1 MILMLSYTAMEVGL
15 QIKRLREK
23 LNISQD
29 RFGKKIGVTGKTISA
44 YETGK
49 ITPSLDVMK
58 RISKEFD
65 VNFLKKSNTK
75 IERKIAELEKS
86 IQELQKLFKES
97 LSF

>member
-1 MILMLSYTAMEVGL
+1 MLSYTAMEVGL

>member
-1 MILMLSYTAMEVGL
+1 MIFYIAMEVGF

-75 IERKIAELEKS
+75 IERKIAEMEKS
-86 IQELQKLFKES
+86 LQELQKLFKES

>member
-1 MILMLSYTAMEVGL
+1 MEVGF

-75 IERKIAELEKS
+75 IERKIAEMEKS
-86 IQELQKLFKES
+86 LQELQKLFKES

>member
-1 MILMLSYTAMEVGL
+1 MEVGL

>member
-1 MILMLSYTAMEVGL
+1 MISFNAMEVGN

-75 IERKIAELEKS
+75 IERKIAEMEKS
-86 IQELQKLFKES
+86 LQELQKLFKES

>member
-1 MILMLSYTAMEVGL
+1 MIFFNAMEVGN

-75 IERKIAELEKS
+75 IERKIAEMEKS
-86 IQELQKLFKES
+86 LQELQKLFKES

>member
-1 MILMLSYTAMEVGL
+1 MEVGN

-75 IERKIAELEKS
+75 IERKIAEMEKS
-86 IQELQKLFKES
+86 LQELQKLFKES